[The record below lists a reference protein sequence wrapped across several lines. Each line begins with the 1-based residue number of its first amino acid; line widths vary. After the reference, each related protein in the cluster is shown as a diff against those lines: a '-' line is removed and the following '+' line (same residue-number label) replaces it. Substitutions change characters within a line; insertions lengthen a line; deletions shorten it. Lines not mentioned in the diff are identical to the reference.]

1 MNKKRNDSR
10 DLRRRFP
17 LWSPEARDR
26 RAHAIDHLSSGKVVI
41 GIRTL
46 SERYSNRWS
55 ETTSPGPLLISEG
68 IGQLIK

>member
-46 SERYSNRWS
+46 SEHYKQFCHAIRIDGVR
-55 ETTSPGPLLISEG
+55 
-68 IGQLIK
+68 